1 MDPVTGLSIGRI
13 LVGIVALVAPST
25 AARLFGVTPAAN
37 PQLGIFG
44 RMFGAR
50 EIALGAVTLAS
61 RGALRRNLTVVGIA
75 VDGADVAS
83 GALEITAG
91 GVPKLQGGALVGVAA
106 GAVGAGIAAL
116 VLSRGK

>member
-1 MDPVTGLSIGRI
+1 MDPVSGLSIGRI
-13 LVGIVALVAPST
+13 LIGVVALASPAT

-75 VDGADVAS
+75 VDAADAAS
-83 GALEITAG
+83 GTLEIASG
-91 GVPKLQGGALVGVAA
+91 GVPKLQGGTLVGVAA
-106 GAVGAGIAAL
+106 GAVGAGVAAL
-116 VLSRGK
+116 VLNRGK